1 MMSITPCCA
10 AFHYS
15 HSDIKTKNCYL
26 HRIELTT
33 RFEEHQNRQRKIY
46 TKNKWV
52 IEEALAPA
60 AVVLASRST
69 ATVHNAKL
77 IESDDGCAPL
87 FFSSL
92 LVCSCSSLICSTD
105 FGAPEA
111 VCVFGPAHVCPNIS
125 HSIPMNDDKS
135 SSKIK
140 IVGMTTNDK

>member
-77 IESDDGCAPL
+77 IESDDGCAALL
-87 FFSSL
+87 FIITRV
-92 LVCSCSSLICSTD
+92 LVQFAHLFNGFRCARSRVCIWPGPCLPKYLSQHTD
-105 FGAPEA
+105 ER
-111 VCVFGPAHVCPNIS
+111 
-125 HSIPMNDDKS
+125 
-135 SSKIK
+135 
-140 IVGMTTNDK
+140 